1 MSSQEAN
8 SEERLLIRWVSLE
21 ELEELL
27 RLRADLRSVG
37 EGYSFTIIAR
47 DLPEYAVLQARLGQ
61 LRSPHAQRRPRTKI
75 PECFAWDVG
84 GRKDVEHP
92 AVFHQDP
99 ARVRTDVLV
108 MSEVDGE
115 RDLVGRWVLA
125 NREFP
130 IYGSVEF
137 DVLDS
142 PVFVHAP

>member
-61 LRSPHAQRRPRTKI
+61 LRSPHAQRRPRNEN
-75 PECFAWDVG
+75 P
-84 GRKDVEHP
+84 
-92 AVFHQDP
+92 
-99 ARVRTDVLV
+99 
-108 MSEVDGE
+108 
-115 RDLVGRWVLA
+115 
-125 NREFP
+125 
-130 IYGSVEF
+130 
-137 DVLDS
+137 
-142 PVFVHAP
+142 